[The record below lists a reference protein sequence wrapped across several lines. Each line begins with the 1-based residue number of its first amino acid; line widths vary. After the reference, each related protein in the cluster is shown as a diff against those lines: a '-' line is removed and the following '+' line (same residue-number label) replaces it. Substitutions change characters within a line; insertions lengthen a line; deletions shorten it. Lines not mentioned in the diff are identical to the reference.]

1 MDLDKIKLTGFDY
14 FFRDKFELQDQQ
26 ELGNYGN
33 LVGLLI
39 HGLVYLVSQTSRG
52 GWMHDV
58 C

>member
-1 MDLDKIKLTGFDY
+1 MDFDKIKLTGFDY
-14 FFRDKFELQDQQ
+14 FFRDKFVLQDQQ

-58 C
+58 

>member
-1 MDLDKIKLTGFDY
+1 V
-14 FFRDKFELQDQQ
+14 LQDQQ